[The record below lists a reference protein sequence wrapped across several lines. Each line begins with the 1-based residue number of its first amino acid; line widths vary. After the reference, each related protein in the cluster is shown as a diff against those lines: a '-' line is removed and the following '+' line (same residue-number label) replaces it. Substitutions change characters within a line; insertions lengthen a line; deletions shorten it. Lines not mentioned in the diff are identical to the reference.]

1 MLLFN
6 GKESNP
12 RSFIKAVSWRALG
25 SIDTFILSLFF
36 THSAKAAGAIA
47 STEVLTKIVLYYF
60 HERAWAQFGWGLH
73 PHKDDKQEPELPGL
87 AEAEADA
94 THQQEARLHSAA

>member
-12 RSFIKAVSWRALG
+12 RSLVKAVSWRMLG

-47 STEVLTKIVLYYF
+47 TTEVLTKIVLYYF
-60 HERAWAQFGWGLH
+60 HERAWAQFGWGLN
-73 PHKDDKQEPELPGL
+73 PHKDDEQEPEFPGL
-87 AEAEADA
+87 AEAEANA
-94 THQQEARLHSAA
+94 VQQQEARLHSVA

>member
-12 RSFIKAVSWRALG
+12 RSLVKAVSWRALG
-25 SIDTFILSLFF
+25 SIDTFVLSLLF
-36 THSAKAAGAIA
+36 TQNVKAAGAIA
-47 STEVLTKIVLYYF
+47 STEVLTKIILYYF
-60 HERAWAQFGWGLH
+60 HERAWAQFGWGLM
-73 PHKDDKQEPELPGL
+73 PHTPKNDEPELPGL

-94 THQQEARLHSAA
+94 LGEQQTRIHVVG